1 MRACLLPVVAL
12 ALAACTVSS
21 DETQWQEVSTSSVVV
36 EQTTQA
42 EAAHALEQFLSA
54 QGWSKRGGDDA
65 GGRVHR
71 WFESRSAPGTRVGVN
86 NDATR
91 YCFNFSTWVDAKSP
105 DRTQANAIASA
116 FLSEFGAKPGWRVS
130 PGMPCPVEG

>member
-1 MRACLLPVVAL
+1 MRAPLVVFAAL
-12 ALAACTVSS
+12 CIAACMPSS
-21 DETQWQEVSTSSVVV
+21 EDTRWQEVATSSVIV

-42 EAAHALEQFLSA
+42 EAAHALESFLSA

-71 WFESRSAPGTRVGVN
+71 WFESRKAPGTRVGVN
-86 NDATR
+86 NDASR
-91 YCFNFSTWVDAKSP
+91 YCFNFSTWVDAKAP
-105 DRTQANAIASA
+105 DPTHARAIASA

-130 PGMPCPVEG
+130 PGTPCPVEG

>member
-36 EQTTQA
+36 EQTTQG
-42 EAAHALEQFLSA
+42 EAANAFERFLSA
-54 QGWSKRGGDDA
+54 HGWKKRGGDDA

-71 WFESRSAPGTRVGVN
+71 WFESPDAPGTRVGVN
-86 NDATR
+86 NDASR

-105 DRTQANAIASA
+105 DPVHANAVASA

-130 PGMPCPVEG
+130 PGTPCPVE